1 MSRSKKPR
9 RHYDP
14 SRLFHCVAARQER
27 KTAARPLDL
36 SQTNDIGLAYHLSFS
51 AVQGGYGTEEAWSQ
65 LACSMNIAMLLAE
78 QGIGSERL
86 GDIRRAQ
93 DALMRAKARGER
105 TGTWGLDGDGI
116 RDLRAAI
123 TAHDA
128 QISTATKAQIRAA
141 ISEMHR
147 RMNAGDVREVR

>member
-14 SRLFHCVAARQER
+14 GRLFHCVAARQER
-27 KTAARPLDL
+27 KAAARPLDL
-36 SQTNDIGLAYHLSFS
+36 SQTNDIGLAYHLSFN
-51 AVQGGYGTEEAWSQ
+51 AVQGGYATEEAWSQ

-78 QGIGSERL
+78 QGVGSERL
-86 GDIRRAQ
+86 GDIRCAQ

-105 TGTWGLDGDGI
+105 TGKWGLDGDGI

-128 QISTATKAQIRAA
+128 QMATASKAQVQHA

-147 RMNAGDVREVR
+147 RMKAGDVLGAA